1 MRRAL
6 VFDNVYDCTR
16 ADSSLVRL
24 IYCGEFAGW
33 RRGILIARGGASVRR
48 TVGAGLTAVGVLHL
62 ESRDEFCG
70 LFIDIGKLKVSFDN
84 AVQAKMK
91 KKKKN
96 TFSNYC
102 SKICIRTK
110 FIIEYIA
117 YWMVCKL

>member
-24 IYCGEFAGW
+24 IYCGEFAGR

-62 ESRDEFCG
+62 DSRDEFCG
-70 LFIDIGKLKVSFDN
+70 LFIDIGKLKVSIDN
-84 AVQAKMK
+84 AMQA
-91 KKKKN
+91 KKKN